1 MTYSV
6 DRIEGDVVVLA
17 DDGGQILRFS
27 REQFPPEIREG
38 SCVRFEDGV
47 FAVDEAAGARRR
59 RSLFER
65 MRRLQNRNHKDNRE
79 DAQ

>member
-1 MTYSV
+1 M
-6 DRIEGDVVVLA
+6 
-17 DDGGQILRFS
+17 
-27 REQFPPEIREG
+27 
-38 SCVRFEDGV
+38 RFEDGV